1 MPTEIF
7 LTKVGMTMSEGVVA
21 QWYVADGAAVEKG
34 ALLYRLE
41 TEKVELEVD
50 ADASGT
56 VRHVAGEN
64 VTLAPGDLIG
74 FIFAPGEAIPANL
87 SALAS
92 GVAVAAPALVTSA
105 APAARAGATLAASA
119 ASAAARGEG
128 GRVLASPAARRL
140 AKERGV
146 ALASLTGSGPGGRV
160 VEADVHAALAGVMQ
174 ESGDVLAYLEP
185 AKPAADARDIK
196 ASPLARR
203 LAEELGVNLAS
214 VRGTGP
220 AGRIVKEDVEAA
232 AAASRRAAPPL
243 RAVPSPSTPAAAAGA
258 AAPAGPQAGEKIP
271 LRGMRKTI
279 ATRMHQS
286 LQASAQLTLD
296 MDVRMDDCVR
306 LREQLVA
313 EWQPEGVK
321 PSYTDLVVRAVSKAL
336 AQHPRMNSVMG
347 ETEITLLREIH
358 VGIAVALE
366 EGLVVP
372 VIRNTSALDL
382 KSIAQEAS
390 RLARAARDGKLS
402 MDDFA
407 GGTFTVSTLGMF
419 GVDSFTPIINA
430 PQSGILGVNRIRD
443 EVGWD
448 GDRPVK
454 RRAMRLSLTWDHRV
468 LDGEPAARFLASVRD
483 FLESPYRL
491 LV

>member
-1 MPTEIF
+1 MPVEIF

-50 ADASGT
+50 ADASGI
-56 VRHVAGEN
+56 VKHWVAEN

-74 FIFAPGEAIPANL
+74 FIFAPGEPIPADL
-87 SALAS
+87 SELAQ
-92 GVAVAAPALVTSA
+92 GVASAGPALVTASA
-105 APAARAGATLAASA
+105 PARPAAASAPAASA
-119 ASAAARGEG
+119 RPAARGEA
-128 GRVLASPAARRL
+128 GRTLSSPAARRL
-140 AKERGV
+140 ARELGV
-146 ALASLTGSGPGGRV
+146 ELFSLTGSGPGGRI
-160 VEADVHAALAGVMQ
+160 VERDVRAAAQPAPAAEPADV
-174 ESGDVLAYLEP
+174 
-185 AKPAADARDIK
+185 K
-196 ASPLARR
+196 ASPLAKR
-203 LAEELGVNLAS
+203 LAQELGVNLAT

-220 AGRIVKEDVEAA
+220 GGRIVKEDIEAA
-232 AAASRRAAPPL
+232 AAAKSAPRRAPHP
-243 RAVPSPSTPAAAAGA
+243 PAARAIATVT
-258 AAPAGPQAGEKIP
+258 PPQAGERIP

-279 ATRMHQS
+279 ATRMFQS
-286 LQASAQLTLD
+286 LQSSAQLTMN

-313 EWQPEGVK
+313 EWASEGVK

-336 AQHPRMNSVMG
+336 AQHPRMNSALG
-347 ETEITLLREIH
+347 ESEIALLRDVH
-358 VGIAVALE
+358 VGIAVALD

-372 VIRNTSALDL
+372 VIRNTSALSV
-382 KSIAQEAS
+382 KEIAQESA
-390 RLARAARDGKLS
+390 RLVGLAREGKLS
-402 MDDFA
+402 MDDYA
-407 GGTFTVSTLGMF
+407 GGTFSVSTLGMF
-419 GVDSFTPIINA
+419 GVDTFTPILNS

-443 EVGWD
+443 DVGWD

-454 RRAMRLSLTWDHRV
+454 RKAMMLSLTWDHRV

-483 FLESPYRL
+483 LLEAPYRL